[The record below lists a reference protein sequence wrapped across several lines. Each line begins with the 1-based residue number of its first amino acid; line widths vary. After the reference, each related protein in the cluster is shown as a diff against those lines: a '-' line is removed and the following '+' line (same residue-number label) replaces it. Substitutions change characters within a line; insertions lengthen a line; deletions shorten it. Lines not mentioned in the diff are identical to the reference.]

1 MRSPAGAG
9 FKGMGQPPGK
19 QQTAQAGNDLQAWM
33 LAYGPGLRSYFRKKV
48 GPSEAED
55 LVQEVFLAMQARGP
69 LEDTEHVNR
78 YLFRVAANVV
88 ARRRRPGQWDW
99 STHAELEEAE
109 LEDALSPERSVIA
122 RQTLARLLS
131 ALKELPPR
139 SAQAFALHRFDEM
152 TYGEIAAHMGISVKA
167 VEALMK
173 RALEKITAR
182 MEASA

>member
-1 MRSPAGAG
+1 MA
-9 FKGMGQPPGK
+9 QPPGR
-19 QQTAQAGNDLQAWM
+19 QESTAAAGNDLQAWM
-33 LAYGPGLRSYFRKKV
+33 LTYGPALRSYFRKKV
-48 GPSEAED
+48 GPGEADD
-55 LVQEVFLAMQARGP
+55 LVQDVFLAMQARGP

-99 STHAELEEAE
+99 SAHAELDEAE

-122 RQTLARLLS
+122 RQTLSRLLR
-131 ALKELPPR
+131 ALHELPPR

-173 RALEKITAR
+173 RALERITAL
-182 MEASA
+182 MEAPA